1 MVMVSPVVAQ
11 ELRDFTRFPQTVS
24 SKSNSFALATSSLRL
39 HLRLWVRSRL
49 RRPNKPSIAIIVHA
63 TANGSHAKDRVYGT

>member
-11 ELRDFTRFPQTVS
+11 EFRDFTRFPQTVS
-24 SKSNSFALATSSLRL
+24 SRVITFALATSSLRL

-49 RRPNKPSIAIIVHA
+49 RRPNKPSIAIIAHA
-63 TANGSHAKDRVYGT
+63 AANGTHAKDRVYGT